1 MQPTLTIP
9 EKTRYR
15 DSWQHNAATFSDQKC
30 YSWMVDHLK
39 RYSPKRILDVGC
51 GTGEGIIALLD
62 SGVDRIISLEE
73 NFDCIV
79 TTADKLRTRSRNA
92 KIIPR
97 LGYLEDKTGR
107 HDLIVNNEPV
117 LEGDGSVSLIHA
129 DLLVLQGDASLN
141 AYFRD
146 APKFDAVT
154 IWLSGTYEMRRSCK
168 TLDFIPIT
176 SPREYV
182 LQLQNRVYEL
192 ADSILKVGGV
202 LQVVDRGLVIE
213 SDAIKEMLLDGH
225 RDQASV
231 TTLEVSELDF
241 MIYSEPLKKGIS
253 MVKGASDKSGIV
265 DDGRRAMHSV
275 ISIKR

>member
-30 YSWMVDHLK
+30 YSWMVDQLG
-39 RYSPKRILDVGC
+39 RYSPKRILDIGC

-62 SGVDRIISLEE
+62 SGVDQIISLEE

-79 TTADKLRTRSRNA
+79 TTAEKLKAQSRTA

-97 LGYLEDKTGR
+97 LGYIEDEDGR
-107 HDLIVNNEPV
+107 HHLTVNNEPV
-117 LEGDGSVSLIHA
+117 LEGDGLVSLIHA
-129 DLLVLQGDASLN
+129 DLLVLQGDASLST
-141 AYFRD
+141 YFRD

-168 TLDFIPIT
+168 SLDFIRIT
-176 SPREYV
+176 NPREYV
-182 LQLQNRVYEL
+182 LHVQNRVYEL

-202 LQVVDRGLVIE
+202 LQVVDRGLVLE
-213 SDAIKEMLLDGH
+213 SDTLKEMLLDDH

-241 MIYSEPLKKGIS
+241 MIYNEPQKKGIS
-253 MVKGASDKSGIV
+253 MVRGTSDKSGII